1 MAKTHTV
8 RSVGVG
14 VPQHP
19 LLGYAAQWEPE
30 GGTETFTAGSP
41 VVWASGLLVVGTDP
55 ISSAANSVSG
65 LAIEDAH
72 NAAAGITNLC
82 KFIPAV
88 DGIIFY
94 ANLLTGD
101 GATNAFAAGDLG
113 AEEASSLAVKSG
125 LITSGVS
132 DWFLDDAGSLGTTIV
147 STMPDIILP
156 GETYPRVED
165 GDSDAR
171 VGFIFVPTCRQYG
184 YKITYTP

>member
-1 MAKTHTV
+1 MAKTHTI
-8 RSVGVG
+8 RSLGAG
-14 VPQHP
+14 IPQHP

-30 GGTETFTAGSP
+30 GATETFTAGSP
-41 VVWASGLLVVGTDP
+41 VVWASGLLVAGTDP
-55 ISSAANSVSG
+55 IASDQNSVTG

-94 ANLLTGD
+94 GNLLTGD
-101 GATNAFAAGDLG
+101 GATFAFSEADLG
-113 AEEASSLAVKSG
+113 AEGGAALAAKSG
-125 LITSGVS
+125 LITSGVT
-132 DWFLDDAGSLGTTIV
+132 DWFLDDADALGATIV

-156 GETYPRVED
+156 GEAYPRVED
-165 GDSDAR
+165 GDSDVR
-171 VGFIFVPTCRQYG
+171 VGFIFIHTCRQYG